1 MIDFQSISPASAPVT
16 TRSRRRCCPSILWW
30 SNESA
35 ELLMVS
41 SLIGE
46 PTATDDTSVSSLSG
60 EDDGDRGRCDDAD
73 AVDIGDT
80 HAVVAT
86 DEFDVD
92 GAFFDGEMRHRSSP
106 LPLGDRCDDDLCMQL
121 PMMTRSRP
129 LPAPTKFD
137 IFLAT

>member
-1 MIDFQSISPASAPVT
+1 
-16 TRSRRRCCPSILWW
+16 
-30 SNESA
+30 
-35 ELLMVS
+35 MVS

-106 LPLGDRCDDDLCMQL
+106 LPLGDRCEDDLCMQL